1 MSIFQV
7 SNILY
12 AFWQLPNCLIFGTI
26 IFITSDD
33 SIYFPFGK
41 CQAQITE
48 VWSFIRS
55 TTNNKINQMCCR
67 HIIDNWGS
75 KYFALY
81 AMVLFMMLSSNYHS
95 VDLSEL
101 CSHHLCWPFNTPPKY
116 KHKNPQYDEHYN
128 PSKEEEHS
136 RVMAWRTRRFLYS
149 QWVTRLHHY

>member
-1 MSIFQV
+1 M
-7 SNILY
+7 Y

-75 KYFALY
+75 KYFCFVCYGFIYDAILKLPCCWLVRTVFSITF
-81 AMVLFMMLSSNYHS
+81 AGRLIRLQNINTRISNMTS
-95 VDLSEL
+95 TTI
-101 CSHHLCWPFNTPPKY
+101 PPRKKNTPGSWC
-116 KHKNPQYDEHYN
+116 EGIGGF
-128 PSKEEEHS
+128 SAIS
-136 RVMAWRTRRFLYS
+136 GS
-149 QWVTRLHHY
+149 QDFIIFC